1 MRTYYI
7 LCLALL
13 CLFPTAVAQTAPP
26 AAQPGLTQTIR
37 GTIRD
42 NASKTPIPGATVAVL
57 TTSPL
62 KGSSTDADG
71 NFRIEGV
78 PVGRHTLRIASIGYE
93 EQVIPEML
101 VGSGKEI
108 VLTIGLTESLV
119 QMQEIVVSAAEQ
131 DKGTPRNEMATL
143 SARSISVEESKRYA
157 AAINDI
163 ARAATSFA
171 GVASP
176 EGTSNEIIIRG
187 NSPRGLL
194 WRLEGVEVPNPNHFG
209 EEGASGGGVSILS
222 VNMLDNS
229 DFLTGAFPADYGN
242 ALSGVFDIKLRS
254 GNNEKREYAFQAGIM
269 GIDFAAEGPLAKGSR
284 GSYLVNY
291 RYSTLAILNQIGV
304 KLAGDAAPDFQDL
317 SFKIN
322 LPTAKRGSFSLWGIG
337 GLSNQREAAQTDST
351 RWESR
356 YDRYGYTYLYNMG
369 AVGLTHTLPLDS
381 RTYLESILSYS
392 GYRSGYRSDSLDN
405 DLTAVRNNRD
415 SFTNAA
421 FRASVQL
428 NRKLNARHTV
438 RTGLIYSAL
447 AFNLYSEA
455 RDEDSDN
462 QLVRQLDNRG
472 NSGSMQAYGQWKYRI
487 TQNLTLNSG
496 VHVLHFALNGNTSV
510 EPRAGI
516 KWQFSPRQSVGAA
529 FGVHSRLES
538 ISTYFAQTPL
548 ADGSYAQPNRDLALT
563 KASHYVLS
571 YDHQLRDD
579 LRLKVETYYQQL
591 LDVPISTDPTSA
603 TSALN
608 AEGGFTTDTLAS
620 GGKGR
625 NYGLEMTLEK
635 NFTNN
640 FYFLATGSLFNSLY
654 TGADGIERS
663 TRFNGNFITNLTA
676 GKEFKVGRNKNNLI
690 GANLRWTWAGGNR
703 YSPVDLEASRAE
715 GEAVYVES
723 QRYSLQNP
731 DYYRLDLR
739 VSYRK
744 NRPKAS
750 HILSLDLQNATNRL
764 NPFNQYYDEEKGRV
778 ETSYHTGLIPIL
790 NYRIE
795 F

>member
-1 MRTYYI
+1 MRTFNI

-13 CLFPTAVAQTAPP
+13 CLFQTAFAQTAPP
-26 AAQPGLTQTIR
+26 AAQPALTQTIR
-37 GTIRD
+37 GTVRD

-57 TTSPL
+57 TTNPL

-108 VLTIGLTESLV
+108 VLTLGLTESLV

-131 DKGTPRNEMATL
+131 DKGVPRNEMATL
-143 SARSISVEESKRYA
+143 SARAISVEESKRYA

-229 DFLTGAFPADYGN
+229 DFFTGAFPAEYGN

-291 RYSTLAILNQIGV
+291 RYSTLAILNKIGI
-304 KLAGDAAPDFQDL
+304 KIAGDAAPDFQDL

-322 LPTAKRGSFSLWGIG
+322 LPTARRGSFSLWGIG
-337 GLSNQREAAQTDST
+337 GLSNQRESAETDST

-356 YDRYGYTYLYNMG
+356 YDRYGYRYLYNMG
-369 AVGLTHTLPLDS
+369 AAGLTHTLPLDD

-405 DLTAVRNNRD
+405 DLAAIRNNRD
-415 SFTNAA
+415 RFTNGA

-438 RTGLIYSAL
+438 RTGLIYSGL
-447 AFNLYSEA
+447 SFNLYSEA
-455 RDEDSDN
+455 RDKDQDN

-472 NSGSMQAYGQWKYRI
+472 SSGSVQAYGQWKYRI
-487 TQNLTLNSG
+487 TQGLTLNSG
-496 VHVLHFALNGNTSV
+496 LHVLHFALNGNTSV
-510 EPRAGI
+510 EPRAGL

-538 ISTYFAQTPL
+538 MSTYFAQIPL
-548 ADGSYAQPNRDLALT
+548 ADGGYAQPNRDLALT
-563 KASHYVLS
+563 KARHYVLS
-571 YDHQLRDD
+571 YDHQLRED

-591 LDVPISTDPTSA
+591 YNVPISTDPTNA
-603 TSALN
+603 ESALN
-608 AEGGFTTDTLAS
+608 AEDGFTTDTLAS

-640 FYFLATGSLFNSLY
+640 YYFLATGSLFNSRY
-654 TGADGIERS
+654 TGADGIERN
-663 TRFNGNFITNLTA
+663 TRFNGRFITNLTA

-703 YSPVDLEASRAE
+703 YTPIDLEASRAE
-715 GEAVYVES
+715 GEAVYVENR
-723 QRYSLQNP
+723 RYELQASN
-731 DYYRLDLR
+731 YYRLDLR

-750 HILSLDLQNATNRL
+750 HILSLDLQNATNHL
-764 NPFNQYYDEEKGRV
+764 NLFNQYYDEEKGRI